1 MGVTS
6 GAPLQP
12 RFPATPP
19 WPTPPRFAGHAPSA
33 DSCHPR
39 GPLGSGRAVGDA
51 PCRLGVP
58 DACGFLWEE
67 AGRGH
72 SAQLVASEALEGE
85 IPPPLSDPPILPLPQ
100 GPNMGD
106 LLNTPRIRKYG
117 ADTIHGT

>member
-6 GAPLQP
+6 GAPL
-12 RFPATPP
+12 PAPFSGHAPVGHTPP
-19 WPTPPRFAGHAPSA
+19 FAGHAPSA
-33 DSCHPR
+33 DCCRPHGPPR
-39 GPLGSGRAVGDA
+39 SGRAVGDA

-67 AGRGH
+67 AARGH

-106 LLNTPRIRKYG
+106 LLNIPRIRKYG
-117 ADTIHGT
+117 VDTIHGT